1 MTKLSVLERT
11 IPLRAIP
18 EEDLEKAL
26 IMYFVPW
33 LTKLLSINVI
43 ENKDETNA
51 DRIQMALPAI
61 KEQCI
66 GMGFVEIKKM
76 FEMYVD
82 GKFAIEPRTNFFD
95 RILFGKIVAEYRK
108 YNMRKPKK
116 PQIPEISEQE
126 KKEIDDQILK
136 DQEAY
141 FKKHGVIDP
150 SQWYAYDV
158 LDKRGLINLSLKEK
172 KEIYADA
179 LEILKLEAHT
189 KKTFSREDH
198 QKNKNWLKLLN
209 QGKGAKIKAKE
220 LSLQQYYQK
229 KFKK

>member
-1 MTKLSVLERT
+1 MELMELT
-11 IPLRAIP
+11 IKYPNLPLRAYQK
-18 EEDLEKAL
+18 EQLENQIEAL
-26 IMYFVPW
+26 QVW
-33 LTKLLSINVI
+33 LTNLLGLSGVESAKRLVI
-43 ENKDETNA
+43 ASE
-51 DRIQMALPAI
+51 AL
-61 KEQCI
+61 KKQCI
-66 GMGFVEIKKM
+66 GMGFAEIKKM

-82 GKFAIEPRTNFFD
+82 GKFAIEPKTNFFD

-136 DQEAY
+136 DQEEY
-141 FKKHGVIDP
+141 FLKHRVIDP

-158 LDKRGLINLSLKEK
+158 LDKRGLINLSLEEK

-179 LEILKLEAHT
+179 LELLKIEAYNE
-189 KKTFSREDH
+189 KPSSREAH
-198 QKNKNWLKLLN
+198 QKNKNWLEILN
-209 QGKGAKIKAKE
+209 QGKGAKIKAKQ
-220 LSLQQYYQK
+220 LSLQQYYQN

>member
-1 MTKLSVLERT
+1 MELMELT
-11 IPLRAIP
+11 IKYPNLPLRAYQK
-18 EEDLEKAL
+18 EQLENQIEAL
-26 IMYFVPW
+26 QAW
-33 LTKLLSINVI
+33 LTNLLGLSGVESAKRLVI
-43 ENKDETNA
+43 ASE
-51 DRIQMALPAI
+51 AL

-66 GMGFVEIKKM
+66 GMGFAEIQKM
-76 FEMYVD
+76 FEMYAD
-82 GKFAIEPRTNFFD
+82 SKLDIEPKTNYFD
-95 RILFGKIVAEYRK
+95 RVLLGKIVAEYRK
-108 YNMRKPKK
+108 YNMRKPKQH
-116 PQIPEISEQE
+116 QIPEISDQE

-141 FKKHGVIDP
+141 FKKHGVVNPD
-150 SQWYAYDV
+150 QWYAYDI
-158 LDKRGLINLSLKEK
+158 LDKRGLINLSLEEK

-189 KKTFSREDH
+189 KKTSSREDH
-198 QKNKNWLKLLN
+198 QKNKNLLELLN

>member
-1 MTKLSVLERT
+1 
-11 IPLRAIP
+11 
-18 EEDLEKAL
+18 
-26 IMYFVPW
+26 
-33 LTKLLSINVI
+33 
-43 ENKDETNA
+43 
-51 DRIQMALPAI
+51 MALPAI